1 MLISGTCLCR
11 WICHAWAWKR
21 YAACACGTK
30 GGRQSIR
37 LCLSGRLRWFG
48 KCFFSLFPVLFL
60 GFQTYARCT
69 DPVVV
74 KATQTAAEGKISLA
88 VSGGVPFEARNTR
101 TSFYKYRWTD
111 KAGKL
116 LSVQKDISGL
126 APGNYTVAVSDNSG
140 CKTVNTYTLKGIP
153 KLSISVERLY
163 FLDTRLAKASFL
175 SFSITNPG
183 NANLEVT
190 NITLPDGFSLTDWRS
205 GTIAPGKTQ
214 AVKVS
219 FKPVDTKVYA
229 GFIRVIS
236 NVKSGQSSIE
246 VTGRGILV
254 TGTERPVFA
263 GLRVFPNPASEL
275 LHVELPAGMPAAD
288 IQLADNQGRVLYQQQ
303 GAKGSLL
310 SIDLSGY
317 TSNVYTLVLQTRTA
331 CARAAGSSSSSGSQ
345 KIRLVRKVIIKK

>member
-1 MLISGTCLCR
+1 MLSTCAASSGM
-11 WICHAWAWKR
+11 
-21 YAACACGTK
+21 
-30 GGRQSIR
+30 R
-37 LCLSGRLRWFG
+37 LCLSGRLRHFG
-48 KCFFSLFPVLFL
+48 KGLLWVFPVLVL
-60 GFQTYARCT
+60 GFQTYAQCA

-74 KATQTAAEGKISLA
+74 KATQTDAEGKIALA
-88 VSGGVPFEARNTR
+88 ISGGIPFEARNTR
-101 TSFYKYRWTD
+101 TSLYKYRWTD

-126 APGNYTVAVSDNSG
+126 TPGNYTVAVSDNSG

-163 FLDTRLAKASFL
+163 FLDTRLTKASSL
-175 SFSITNPG
+175 SFSLTNPG

-190 NITLPDGFSLTDWRS
+190 NMTLPDGFSLTDWRS

-219 FKPVDTKVYA
+219 FKPVDIRMYT
-229 GFIRVIS
+229 GFIEVIS
-236 NVKSGQSSIE
+236 NAGSGKNKLE
-246 VTGRGILV
+246 VTARGILV
-254 TGTERPVFA
+254 TGTAEPVFA

-288 IQLADNQGRVLYQQQ
+288 IQLADNQGRVLYQKQ
-303 GAKGSLL
+303 GVKSSRL

-317 TSNVYTLVLQTRTA
+317 ASNVYTLVLQTS
-331 CARAAGSSSSSGSQ
+331 AATPGRGSGRP